1 MRNYCVFGN
10 VNNLSF
16 VEFKKQFDTIIL
28 YNFVWKFPDYSIKNC
43 YRNYGNCKTNY
54 VVIISTWENFKLN
67 SNNCNKF
74 KVG

>member
-28 YNFVWKFPDYSIKNC
+28 YNFVWKFPDFSMKNC
-43 YRNYGNCKTNY
+43 FRNYGNCKPM
-54 VVIISTWENFKLN
+54 FL
-67 SNNCNKF
+67 
-74 KVG
+74 